1 MLFRSVKNDGLYY
14 IFDTYDQLGAG
25 CQALGVKYNDKD
37 AKVCYTLEQD
47 DIYSELETIHEW
59 YQDGIINPDAS
70 TLSEGRVYNVWR
82 VAQGWS
88 TAAQTSWGPQM
99 GKDVEVAKIGDTIL
113 SNDTVRGSINMISA
127 NTKYPEKCLQ
137 FLEDRKSTRLNSSH
151 DRQSRMPSSA

>member
-1 MLFRSVKNDGLYY
+1 MIPMIIRSIVKMNGLYY

-70 TLSEGRVYNVWR
+70 TLSEG
-82 VAQGWS
+82 
-88 TAAQTSWGPQM
+88 PC
-99 GKDVEVAKIGDTIL
+99 I
-113 SNDTVRGSINMISA
+113 
-127 NTKYPEKCLQ
+127 
-137 FLEDRKSTRLNSSH
+137 
-151 DRQSRMPSSA
+151 